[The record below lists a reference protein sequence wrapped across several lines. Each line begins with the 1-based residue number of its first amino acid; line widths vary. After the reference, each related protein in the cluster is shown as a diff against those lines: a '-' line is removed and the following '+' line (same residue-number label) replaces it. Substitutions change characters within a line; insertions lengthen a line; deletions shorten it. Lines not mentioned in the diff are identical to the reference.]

1 MDTEKKTIA
10 KNTTY
15 LYISS
20 ILQLFLG
27 LYTSRVLLQTLGVS
41 DFGLYGVVGSIVT
54 LLSFLN
60 LALGSSSSRY
70 LTYELANG
78 NISQQTKVYSAV
90 FGAHLIL
97 AIGIVILAETIGL
110 WYICNKLVIPQ
121 GRFTA
126 ALYVYQTS
134 VFIGFINI
142 IQVPY
147 NALVN
152 AHEKMGFSS
161 WWNSLNNI
169 LKFVGVISLYWV
181 TFDKLIYY
189 SILMLFL
196 NLFVFVGFWQ
206 YCQRNFIECR
216 IVKNIEKSL
225 FRGILTFAGY
235 STFSSSSYLIRSQG
249 ITILINKFFGVIMN
263 ASANIANMVSGYIT
277 NFTQNVI
284 TAFRPQIIKSYAQG
298 EIAEMQNNINLCM
311 KACIAIYSLMAI
323 PIGID
328 MKYILTLWLGNVPTS
343 SDLFCRIAL
352 CGNLFG
358 LINMVILVGIQAT
371 SKIKTNS
378 LLISL
383 ITLFSLIITF
393 ILLLIGMNTYIVF
406 VMHALTEFIIM
417 MTSMF
422 NLKKLIPHF
431 KMSQCCL
438 LITRLLFVILIA
450 ASLTTGILFCIDSS
464 FIRLV
469 IVTICYTFIFGI
481 LFWYSMLDRILRQNI
496 LNRVYAFFKNVN

>member
-1 MDTEKKTIA
+1 
-10 KNTTY
+10 
-15 LYISS
+15 
-20 ILQLFLG
+20 
-27 LYTSRVLLQTLGVS
+27 
-41 DFGLYGVVGSIVT
+41 
-54 LLSFLN
+54 
-60 LALGSSSSRY
+60 
-70 LTYELANG
+70 
-78 NISQQTKVYSAV
+78 
-90 FGAHLIL
+90 
-97 AIGIVILAETIGL
+97 
-110 WYICNKLVIPQ
+110 
-121 GRFTA
+121 
-126 ALYVYQTS
+126 
-134 VFIGFINI
+134 
-142 IQVPY
+142 
-147 NALVN
+147 
-152 AHEKMGFSS
+152 
-161 WWNSLNNI
+161 
-169 LKFVGVISLYWV
+169 
-181 TFDKLIYY
+181 
-189 SILMLFL
+189 MLFL

-328 MKYILTLWLGNVPTS
+328 MKYILTLWLGYVPTS

-378 LLISL
+378 LLVSL